1 MPSKIEEATGVSFS
15 LSFLIQV
22 IGAIV
27 IAVWGY
33 SQLDGRLSYVENATA
48 SLAESVEVIETDMH
62 ENQAAPISS
71 DYTQNARLE
80 ALEQQII
87 IYLDRIEILEQR
99 LYDLAQNE

>member
-62 ENQAAPISS
+62 ENQDAPISS

-87 IYLDRIEILEQR
+87 IYLDRIEFLEQR

>member
-48 SLAESVEVIETDMH
+48 SLAERVEVIETDMH
-62 ENQAAPISS
+62 ENQDAPISS